1 MPDTQTAPTP
11 QPYSFE
17 DMRLK
22 VGDRMQ
28 LEPPQSVANNRY
40 MVRLLGYLDG
50 RSMMVTA
57 PALASNQHP
66 LIEGDRLVVRIFSG
80 QGAFGFKS
88 FVERLIRSPFE
99 YLHLTFPKDI
109 EGVIIRK
116 SPRVRTE
123 LAARARSAG
132 AESEATFVN
141 LSASGML
148 LNCESPLGEV
158 GGTLKLEFS
167 LDLFGTPT
175 SLKLNAHIRTS
186 TVLNA
191 DPDNPKHQ
199 HGLEFVDLSANDT
212 LVLQAFVHQTLVETP
227 HSIV

>member
-1 MPDTQTAPTP
+1 MPDTQTEPTP

-22 VGDRMQ
+22 VGDRLQ
-28 LEPPQSVANNRY
+28 LEPPQGVTNERY
-40 MVRLLGYLDG
+40 VVRLLGYLEG
-50 RSMMVTA
+50 RSMMVSSPVLA
-57 PALASNQHP
+57 PNQHP

-88 FVERLIRSPFE
+88 FVERHIRSPFD
-99 YLHLTFPKDI
+99 YLHLTFPKNI
-109 EGVIIRK
+109 EGVMIRK

-123 LAARARSAG
+123 HAVRARSAG

-148 LNCESPLGEV
+148 LNCESALGEV
-158 GGTLKLEFS
+158 GGTLSVEFS
-167 LDLFGTPT
+167 LELFGTSA
-175 SLKLNAHIRTS
+175 SLKLGAQIRTS

-191 DPDNPKHQ
+191 DADKPQHQ

-212 LVLQAFVHQTLVETP
+212 LVLQAFVHQTLVENP